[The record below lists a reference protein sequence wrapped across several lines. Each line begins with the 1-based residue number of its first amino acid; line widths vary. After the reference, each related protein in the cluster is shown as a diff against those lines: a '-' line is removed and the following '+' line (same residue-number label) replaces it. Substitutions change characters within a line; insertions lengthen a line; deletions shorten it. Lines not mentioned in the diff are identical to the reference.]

1 MGEISHP
8 RQEAEGRP
16 RSERLPRKG
25 KRALERGPGERAQ
38 RGQGSLVELEL
49 LTLEESLPGE
59 GVSLL
64 GLPRT
69 EGTGSSQ
76 PLRFPKVM
84 RALRM
89 WKIGISEGE
98 ETIRYHRPPPHTV
111 DPPSPSPKTPQP
123 RGSGNGAH
131 QS

>member
-1 MGEISHP
+1 MGWAHP
-8 RQEAEGRP
+8 LVSGGEMEPSLGRVG
-16 RSERLPRKG
+16 LC
-25 KRALERGPGERAQ
+25 GEWRV
-38 RGQGSLVELEL
+38 SLVELEL

-89 WKIGISEGE
+89 
-98 ETIRYHRPPPHTV
+98 
-111 DPPSPSPKTPQP
+111 
-123 RGSGNGAH
+123 
-131 QS
+131 

>member
-1 MGEISHP
+1 M
-8 RQEAEGRP
+8 
-16 RSERLPRKG
+16 
-25 KRALERGPGERAQ
+25 
-38 RGQGSLVELEL
+38 ELEL

-69 EGTGSSQ
+69 DGTGSSQ

-89 WKIGISEGE
+89 WKIGISEEE
-98 ETIRYHRPPPHTV
+98 ETVRCHRLPSHT
-111 DPPSPSPKTPQP
+111 SGTP
-123 RGSGNGAH
+123 NLYLI
-131 QS
+131 

>member
-1 MGEISHP
+1 M
-8 RQEAEGRP
+8 
-16 RSERLPRKG
+16 
-25 KRALERGPGERAQ
+25 
-38 RGQGSLVELEL
+38 ELEL

-69 EGTGSSQ
+69 DGTGSSQ

-89 WKIGISEGE
+89 WKIGISEDE
-98 ETIRYHRPPPHTV
+98 ETIRHHHPTPHTSASA
-111 DPPSPSPKTPQP
+111 PPRP
-123 RGSGNGAH
+123 NLI
-131 QS
+131 

>member
-1 MGEISHP
+1 MGW
-8 RQEAEGRP
+8 RWR
-16 RSERLPRKG
+16 
-25 KRALERGPGERAQ
+25 
-38 RGQGSLVELEL
+38 SLVELEL

-59 GVSLL
+59 GVSLP

-89 WKIGISEGE
+89 WKIGISGGQGV
-98 ETIRYHRPPPHTV
+98 HQRPPRALLPW
-111 DPPSPSPKTPQP
+111 PPSFLSPRPHKD
-123 RGSGNGAH
+123 
-131 QS
+131 

>member
-1 MGEISHP
+1 M
-8 RQEAEGRP
+8 
-16 RSERLPRKG
+16 
-25 KRALERGPGERAQ
+25 
-38 RGQGSLVELEL
+38 ELEL

-89 WKIGISEGE
+89 WKIGISEDE
-98 ETIRYHRPPPHTV
+98 KTIRCHHLPL
-111 DPPSPSPKTPQP
+111 TP
-123 RGSGNGAH
+123 
-131 QS
+131 

>member
-1 MGEISHP
+1 M
-8 RQEAEGRP
+8 
-16 RSERLPRKG
+16 
-25 KRALERGPGERAQ
+25 
-38 RGQGSLVELEL
+38 ELEL

-69 EGTGSSQ
+69 KGTGSSQ

-89 WKIGISEGE
+89 WKIGISEDK
-98 ETIRYHRPPPHTV
+98 ETSHHHPLPYTLGTPSMAPVSLHRPPP
-111 DPPSPSPKTPQP
+111 PSS
-123 RGSGNGAH
+123 RSGEMGVGGSH
-131 QS
+131 RS

>member
-1 MGEISHP
+1 M
-8 RQEAEGRP
+8 
-16 RSERLPRKG
+16 
-25 KRALERGPGERAQ
+25 
-38 RGQGSLVELEL
+38 ELEL

-69 EGTGSSQ
+69 DGTGSSQ

-89 WKIGISEGE
+89 WKIGISEDE
-98 ETIRYHRPPPHTV
+98 ETIRCHHLPPLRSAPLTSSKLT
-111 DPPSPSPKTPQP
+111 PPLQK
-123 RGSGNGAH
+123 G
-131 QS
+131 

>member
-1 MGEISHP
+1 M
-8 RQEAEGRP
+8 
-16 RSERLPRKG
+16 
-25 KRALERGPGERAQ
+25 
-38 RGQGSLVELEL
+38 ELEL

-69 EGTGSSQ
+69 KGTGSSQ

-98 ETIRYHRPPPHTV
+98 DTIRGHHPPPHAA
-111 DPPSPSPKTPQP
+111 DPHSPSSKPPQP
-123 RGSGNGAH
+123 HNSSHGEVGVGAH

>member
-1 MGEISHP
+1 MWVGLTPWCQGGEMEL
-8 RQEAEGRP
+8 RVGRVG
-16 RSERLPRKG
+16 LC
-25 KRALERGPGERAQ
+25 GEWRV
-38 RGQGSLVELEL
+38 SLVELEL

-89 WKIGISEGE
+89 
-98 ETIRYHRPPPHTV
+98 
-111 DPPSPSPKTPQP
+111 
-123 RGSGNGAH
+123 
-131 QS
+131 

>member
-1 MGEISHP
+1 MGWAHP
-8 RQEAEGRP
+8 WVSGR
-16 RSERLPRKG
+16 ET
-25 KRALERGPGERAQ
+25 EPGCEKAGLCGEWRD
-38 RGQGSLVELEL
+38 SLVELEL
-49 LTLEESLPGE
+49 LTLEESLPGD

-89 WKIGISEGE
+89 
-98 ETIRYHRPPPHTV
+98 
-111 DPPSPSPKTPQP
+111 
-123 RGSGNGAH
+123 
-131 QS
+131 

>member
-1 MGEISHP
+1 M
-8 RQEAEGRP
+8 
-16 RSERLPRKG
+16 
-25 KRALERGPGERAQ
+25 
-38 RGQGSLVELEL
+38 GQGSGVGWAHPLESGGEMEPSLGRVGPCGEWRVSLVELEL

-64 GLPRT
+64 GLPLT

-89 WKIGISEGE
+89 
-98 ETIRYHRPPPHTV
+98 
-111 DPPSPSPKTPQP
+111 
-123 RGSGNGAH
+123 
-131 QS
+131 

>member
-1 MGEISHP
+1 M
-8 RQEAEGRP
+8 
-16 RSERLPRKG
+16 
-25 KRALERGPGERAQ
+25 
-38 RGQGSLVELEL
+38 ELEL

-69 EGTGSSQ
+69 DGTGSSQ

-89 WKIGISEGE
+89 WNIGISEDK
-98 ETIRYHRPPPHTV
+98 ETIRGHHPWPHTLTL
-111 DPPSPSPKTPQP
+111 PIYLI
-123 RGSGNGAH
+123 
-131 QS
+131 

>member
-1 MGEISHP
+1 M
-8 RQEAEGRP
+8 
-16 RSERLPRKG
+16 
-25 KRALERGPGERAQ
+25 
-38 RGQGSLVELEL
+38 GQGSGVGWAQPLVSGGEMEPSLGRVGLCGKWRVSLVELEL

-89 WKIGISEGE
+89 
-98 ETIRYHRPPPHTV
+98 
-111 DPPSPSPKTPQP
+111 
-123 RGSGNGAH
+123 
-131 QS
+131 

>member
-1 MGEISHP
+1 M
-8 RQEAEGRP
+8 EASPGPSYLSPGTSYTLGGSGGR
-16 RSERLPRKG
+16 
-25 KRALERGPGERAQ
+25 
-38 RGQGSLVELEL
+38 SLVELEL

-84 RALRM
+84 RALRI
-89 WKIGISEGE
+89 WKIGISKGQ
-98 ETIRYHRPPPHTV
+98 RNHQWPPP
-111 DPPSPSPKTPQP
+111 PLSSEPRPS
-123 RGSGNGAH
+123 
-131 QS
+131 

>member
-1 MGEISHP
+1 M
-8 RQEAEGRP
+8 
-16 RSERLPRKG
+16 
-25 KRALERGPGERAQ
+25 
-38 RGQGSLVELEL
+38 ELEL

-84 RALRM
+84 RALRT
-89 WKIGISEGE
+89 WKIGISEE
-98 ETIRYHRPPPHTV
+98 EGTIRCHHPPPHTA
-111 DPPSPSPKTPQP
+111 DPPLPPLNPPTPTTAAA
-123 RGSGNGAH
+123 GKWEWGLTNLNGEARR
-131 QS
+131 QA

>member
-1 MGEISHP
+1 M
-8 RQEAEGRP
+8 
-16 RSERLPRKG
+16 
-25 KRALERGPGERAQ
+25 
-38 RGQGSLVELEL
+38 ELEL

-69 EGTGSSQ
+69 DGTGSSQ

-89 WKIGISEGE
+89 WKIGISEDE
-98 ETIRYHRPPPHTV
+98 ETVRCHH
-111 DPPSPSPKTPQP
+111 PPSHT
-123 RGSGNGAH
+123 SGIPNLYLI
-131 QS
+131 

>member
-1 MGEISHP
+1 MQGRSH
-8 RQEAEGRP
+8 RHGRRLEAW
-16 RSERLPRKG
+16 
-25 KRALERGPGERAQ
+25 A
-38 RGQGSLVELEL
+38 RGQVWAGLTPWCVCGGGAGGVEIEPNLGRVGLYGEWRVSLVELEL

-89 WKIGISEGE
+89 
-98 ETIRYHRPPPHTV
+98 
-111 DPPSPSPKTPQP
+111 
-123 RGSGNGAH
+123 
-131 QS
+131 